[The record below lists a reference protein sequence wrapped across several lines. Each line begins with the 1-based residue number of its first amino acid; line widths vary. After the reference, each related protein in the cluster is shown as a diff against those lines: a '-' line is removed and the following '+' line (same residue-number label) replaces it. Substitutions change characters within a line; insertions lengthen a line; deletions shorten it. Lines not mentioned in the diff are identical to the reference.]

1 MDIIT
6 LSLAKKYANKVAAG
20 YSSVKVDGMNLIFTL
35 NDGSEVTMAI
45 PAPADGKDGADGAAG
60 KDGLSVQNLS
70 IDDDGSLLCHMS
82 DGSVIDAGKVP
93 TVETEQVQSDWN
105 QNDSTQPDY
114 VKNRI
119 CYSEGITTNEVVIL
133 ERASRLFDID
143 DSEMQIFDYTFTD
156 GEKGILESL
165 NGKSGILRFT
175 IEDRIYEQQTVINED
190 MVVRIYEQVGNNRY
204 DNYGINYGTIDTQF
218 IRTNDISLTFITTE
232 ENIVKLPEKYL
243 PETIAT
249 KEYVD
254 EAAAGAGSLPV
265 IAATDETNPVNLS
278 DYAENGTA
286 YIVKG
291 HFFTPNTRNSMLG
304 EWADWFLLINA
315 DAPNGDVYQTLRPFS
330 TVFLNGDYVL
340 NSKIAFKLAS
350 EDDWKTRDIFTEE
363 YDDPTAL
370 GGFSPAGA
378 YTMYNDITN
387 QMNTYVINPSDEAYT
402 TFFTEGEEEFNFI
415 NEEIG
420 NDFTVQLAGVLQ
432 TIYDKYT
439 SNEYGILLYLDNQPV
454 WFKATDLWD
463 EPESLT
469 LANTY
474 IYNGENGPIIKEV
487 ELFIT
492 LVWEDGYI
500 TQIGVGTGHNYIKVA
515 SEDLLNEK
523 LGDIDTV
530 VTQIVESI
538 LDAEGKEY

>member
-6 LSLAKKYANKVAAG
+6 LALAKKYANKKVSELADIG
-20 YSSVKVDGMNLIFTL
+20 VSYKIVETLPTIGEEGVLYLVKNLMDPSENNLYNEYMYIENTWEYVGKTGVDLSEYATKNEVFPFLDARINQINL
-35 NDGSEVTMAI
+35 NDYTEVGSCYFIIGHKVLNVPNSNSLAFSWADGYILTIGNGIKGDGDNSVITQTLTPLPTYVPNGGASFSHTIVSYRTYNVSTQKFGNWTSKKLFTGNYENMITEGSEIALSQYGAYKMYGELKKY
-45 PAPADGKDGADGAAG
+45 AD
-60 KDGLSVQNLS
+60 N
-70 IDDDGSLLCHMS
+70 
-82 DGSVIDAGKVP
+82 
-93 TVETEQVQSDWN
+93 
-105 QNDSTQPDY
+105 
-114 VKNRI
+114 
-119 CYSEGITTNEVVIL
+119 
-133 ERASRLFDID
+133 
-143 DSEMQIFDYTFTD
+143 
-156 GEKGILESL
+156 
-165 NGKSGILRFT
+165 
-175 IEDRIYEQQTVINED
+175 
-190 MVVRIYEQVGNNRY
+190 
-204 DNYGINYGTIDTQF
+204 
-218 IRTNDISLTFITTE
+218 
-232 ENIVKLPEKYL
+232 
-243 PETIAT
+243 
-249 KEYVD
+249 
-254 EAAAGAGSLPV
+254 AAAGAGSLP
-265 IAATDETNPVNLS
+265 IIMATDETNPVNLS

-291 HFFTPNTRNSMLG
+291 HFFIPDTRNSMLG

-350 EDDWKTRDIFTEE
+350 EDEWKTTDIFTGE

-378 YTMYNDITN
+378 YMMYNDITG

-420 NDFTVQLAGVLQ
+420 NDFAIQLAGVLQ

-487 ELFIT
+487 GLFVT

-500 TQIGVGTGHNYIKVA
+500 TQIGIGTGHNYIKVA
-515 SEDLLNEK
+515 SEDLLDEK
-523 LGDIDTV
+523 LGDIDTIL
-530 VTQIVESI
+530 THIVDSTLVADE
-538 LDAEGKEY
+538 KEY

>member
-1 MDIIT
+1 M
-6 LSLAKKYANKVAAG
+6 
-20 YSSVKVDGMNLIFTL
+20 
-35 NDGSEVTMAI
+35 
-45 PAPADGKDGADGAAG
+45 
-60 KDGLSVQNLS
+60 
-70 IDDDGSLLCHMS
+70 
-82 DGSVIDAGKVP
+82 
-93 TVETEQVQSDWN
+93 
-105 QNDSTQPDY
+105 
-114 VKNRI
+114 
-119 CYSEGITTNEVVIL
+119 
-133 ERASRLFDID
+133 
-143 DSEMQIFDYTFTD
+143 
-156 GEKGILESL
+156 
-165 NGKSGILRFT
+165 
-175 IEDRIYEQQTVINED
+175 
-190 MVVRIYEQVGNNRY
+190 
-204 DNYGINYGTIDTQF
+204 
-218 IRTNDISLTFITTE
+218 
-232 ENIVKLPEKYL
+232 
-243 PETIAT
+243 
-249 KEYVD
+249 
-254 EAAAGAGSLPV
+254 
-265 IAATDETNPVNLS
+265 
-278 DYAENGTA
+278 
-286 YIVKG
+286 
-291 HFFTPNTRNSMLG
+291 
-304 EWADWFLLINA
+304 
-315 DAPNGDVYQTLRPFS
+315 
-330 TVFLNGDYVL
+330 L

-350 EDDWKTRDIFTEE
+350 EDEWKTTDIFTGE

-378 YTMYNDITN
+378 YMMYNDITN

-432 TIYDKYT
+432 TIYDKNT

-454 WFKATDLWD
+454 WFKATDLWN

-487 ELFIT
+487 GLFIT

>member
-1 MDIIT
+1 MDVIT
-6 LSLAKKYANKVAAG
+6 LSLAKNHTKKEIAKLGTIQVLRGRLATYAE
-20 YSSVKVDGMNLIFTL
+20 LL
-35 NDGSEVTMAI
+35 AI
-45 PAPADGKDGADGAAG
+45 PNPEPGDVYIIGTAEEE
-60 KDGLSVQNLS
+60 NNEY
-70 IDDDGSLLCHMS
+70 I
-82 DGSVIDAGKVP
+82 
-93 TVETEQVQSDWN
+93 
-105 QNDSTQPDY
+105 Y
-114 VKNRI
+114 VGDEWEKL
-119 CYSEGITTNEVVIL
+119 GP
-133 ERASRLFDID
+133 
-143 DSEMQIFDYTFTD
+143 IFD
-156 GEKGILESL
+156 
-165 NGKSGILRFT
+165 SG
-175 IEDRIYEQQTVINED
+175 DVA
-190 MVVRIYEQVGNNRY
+190 
-204 DNYGINYGTIDTQF
+204 
-218 IRTNDISLTFITTE
+218 S
-232 ENIVKLPEKYL
+232 
-243 PETIAT
+243 
-249 KEYVD
+249 KEYVNEQIEKLSRVLGGSYIIAAPKLTVDLINEAIATYGKSIDWEKLVLINGNGEAVLTYKNTSRRGTEIKYTYSKFPIEINFLSDNSVSKISKQPRDFIITVD
-254 EAAAGAGSLPV
+254 ETSGQATGISSSTTSSANELKVLRTDYDYSNPYTPLYSGSPATKKYVDDAVAGAGSLPV

-291 HFFTPNTRNSMLG
+291 HFFTPNTRNSMLR

-350 EDDWKTRDIFTEE
+350 EDDWKTRDIFTGE
-363 YDDPTAL
+363 YDDPTAF

-420 NDFTVQLAGVLQ
+420 NDFSVQLAGVLQ

-487 ELFIT
+487 GLLIT

-500 TQIGVGTGHNYIKVA
+500 TQIGVETRHNYIKVA

-523 LGDIDTV
+523 LGDIDTI